1 MYHHLRDTVSN
12 QHSTQADFTQTNS
25 DDELCENLRDLIV
38 EKQETEQ
45 RIENLDNQIKMLQ
58 NDSEG

>member
-12 QHSTQADFTQTNS
+12 QHSTQADSTQTNS